1 MARKRGMQFI
11 PYDYEAAY
19 NKAMEDMHEWFIE
32 NLFQH
37 RKKVIYALKEITAG
51 DQFEIEIYPQFRSM
65 DEVPPEGRT
74 IKKDNNKAQKNLN
87 DKNARKYVER
97 LINENFSDRD
107 IWMTLTYDDA
117 HLPPDGDVDAAI
129 KNVQKYIRR
138 INYQRK
144 KRGLPNAKYVYVTA
158 YNPDAEIRWHHHIV
172 MDGALDMETV
182 ESCWKQSSR
191 NEVRRLQ
198 TDENGL
204 SGMAN
209 YIVEEKNR
217 VPSEKRWNSSQGL
230 RDPRIKVV
238 HSKRPAAGG
247 SYKKIGSFVDGMVKD
262 RDSIP
267 EILKKWYPDMDF
279 TNANVYYN
287 DFNCM
292 ISNCGHD
299 ENNRYRGGKA
309 GDQTGTE
316 WRVINWYN
324 RPWKCVLRHPDAKV
338 RKMIASM
345 AKAAAVNNKIGY
357 DQSERYTF
365 WEHLKAS
372 NYDPAQITIACE
384 ADCSSGVAAIVKGAG
399 YRLGNEKMKNVSI
412 YLDTGNM
419 RAGLKAAG
427 FEVLTDSKYL
437 TSDAY
442 LLEGDILLN
451 DNAHVAT
458 NLTDGAKS
466 SGTGASNTTPVKS
479 NTKVDVAHGF
489 NKSLAGT
496 YKVTASGLN
505 LRAGAGTGKS
515 ILAVMKNGEKV
526 QCYGYYNDCNGVKW
540 LYVVYKNIVGYASSK
555 YLSK

>member
-1 MARKRGMQFI
+1 
-11 PYDYEAAY
+11 
-19 NKAMEDMHEWFIE
+19 
-32 NLFQH
+32 
-37 RKKVIYALKEITAG
+37 
-51 DQFEIEIYPQFRSM
+51 
-65 DEVPPEGRT
+65 
-74 IKKDNNKAQKNLN
+74 
-87 DKNARKYVER
+87 
-97 LINENFSDRD
+97 
-107 IWMTLTYDDA
+107 
-117 HLPPDGDVDAAI
+117 
-129 KNVQKYIRR
+129 
-138 INYQRK
+138 
-144 KRGLPNAKYVYVTA
+144 
-158 YNPDAEIRWHHHIV
+158 
-172 MDGALDMETV
+172 
-182 ESCWKQSSR
+182 
-191 NEVRRLQ
+191 
-198 TDENGL
+198 
-204 SGMAN
+204 
-209 YIVEEKNR
+209 
-217 VPSEKRWNSSQGL
+217 
-230 RDPRIKVV
+230 
-238 HSKRPAAGG
+238 
-247 SYKKIGSFVDGMVKD
+247 
-262 RDSIP
+262 
-267 EILKKWYPDMDF
+267 
-279 TNANVYYN
+279 
-287 DFNCM
+287 M

-412 YLDTGNM
+412 YLYTGNM

-451 DNAHVAT
+451 DNAHVAV

-466 SGTGASNTTPVKS
+466 SGTGASNTTTVKS
-479 NTKVDVAHGF
+479 NAKVDVAHGF

>member
-1 MARKRGMQFI
+1 MA
-11 PYDYEAAY
+11 
-19 NKAMEDMHEWFIE
+19 KAGETQDRCT
-32 NLFQH
+32 Q
-37 RKKVIYALKEITAG
+37 YALDVVSGKITAG
-51 DQFEIEIYPQFRSM
+51 EYVRLACQRHLDDIEKSKAAPYKYYFDVEKSEEIINFAEELTIA
-65 DEVPPEGRT
+65 EG
-74 IKKDNNKAQKNLN
+74 
-87 DKNARKYVER
+87 EE
-97 LINENFSDRD
+97 NE
-107 IWMTLTYDDA
+107 
-117 HLPPDGDVDAAI
+117 H
-129 KNVQKYIRR
+129 
-138 INYQRK
+138 
-144 KRGLPNAKYVYVTA
+144 VTA
-158 YNPDAEIRWHHHIV
+158 YPFQCFILGSLNGWRTKEKSYRRFRTSYVQLGRQNGKSFINGILACYYGNFDGYKYGKIFCTATKQDQANIVFDEVAKFINSDEDLSEWFKVHDHNHTIDCLLTHSEIK
-172 MDGALDMETV
+172 A
-182 ESCWKQSSR
+182 
-191 NEVRRLQ
+191 
-198 TDENGL
+198 L
-204 SGMAN
+204 SGDTKSLDGHRAYLGIVDEYHAHKTNQMYKLLEGGIKKLKSALISVITTAGFDLKSPCYKLYEYCCN
-209 YIVEEKNR
+209 LLKGVFENDSQFVYIAQMDEH
-217 VPSEKRWNSSQGL
+217 
-230 RDPRIKVV
+230 D
-238 HSKRPAAGG
+238 
-247 SYKKIGSFVDGMVKD
+247 D
-262 RDSIP
+262 R
-267 EILKKWYPDMDF
+267 Y
-279 TNANVYYN
+279 V
-287 DFNCM
+287 
-292 ISNCGHD
+292 
-299 ENNRYRGGKA
+299 
-309 GDQTGTE
+309 
-316 WRVINWYN
+316 
-324 RPWKCVLRHPDAKV
+324 
-338 RKMIASM
+338 ASM

-412 YLDTGNM
+412 YLYAGNM

-466 SGTGASNTTPVKS
+466 SGTGASNTTTVKS
-479 NTKVDVAHGF
+479 NAKVDVAHGF